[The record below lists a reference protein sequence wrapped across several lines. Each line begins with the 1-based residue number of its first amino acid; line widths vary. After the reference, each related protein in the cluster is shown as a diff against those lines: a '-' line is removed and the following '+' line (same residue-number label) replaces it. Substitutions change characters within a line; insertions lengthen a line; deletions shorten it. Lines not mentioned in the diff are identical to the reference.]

1 MTPAYSYNFLKEKLD
16 ITTLADSDAD
26 YSPVTVGGLT
36 NGTKLEE
43 LVGAYMIFGNGG
55 KKYDVT
61 YVSKVEDADGNAI
74 YEKSDG
80 YKQAISESTA
90 YVMNRMMQNVIT
102 QQDGTGRY
110 AKLNN
115 TDLVGKTGT
124 SSDWFDLSFVGCTP
138 DYVSGIWIGYET
150 LPLSLRTSI
159 RISVRFG
166 RTFLVIS
173 LRMRSI
179 SHLTRLSKCL
189 IQLKSSPTAQRQV
202 SLRQIHA
209 IARQLDITRSP
220 TSLSIVAEIIKIK
233 ASITLWRLF

>member
-1 MTPAYSYNFLKEKLD
+1 MKPVYSYNFLKEKLD

-90 YVMNRMMQNVIT
+90 YVMNRMMQNV
-102 QQDGTGRY
+102 
-110 AKLNN
+110 
-115 TDLVGKTGT
+115 
-124 SSDWFDLSFVGCTP
+124 
-138 DYVSGIWIGYET
+138 
-150 LPLSLRTSI
+150 
-159 RISVRFG
+159 
-166 RTFLVIS
+166 
-173 LRMRSI
+173 
-179 SHLTRLSKCL
+179 
-189 IQLKSSPTAQRQV
+189 
-202 SLRQIHA
+202 
-209 IARQLDITRSP
+209 
-220 TSLSIVAEIIKIK
+220 
-233 ASITLWRLF
+233 